1 MGNKILCN
9 CIELRQIA
17 LKLTKIYDEVLIDTG
32 IKVTQYSLLN
42 NIEKIGTPNIKNL
55 AIASQLDRSTLAR
68 NLEKLERMKLV
79 FLKFGDDKRNKIL
92 SLTSHGKQILI
103 KANIAWETI
112 QDKVSKNLGE
122 DKKNIF
128 DLTIKNINELKL

>member
-1 MGNKILCN
+1 MSNKILCN
-9 CIELRQIA
+9 CIALRQIA
-17 LKLTKIYDEVLIDTG
+17 LKLTKIYDEALIDTG
-32 IKVTQYSLLN
+32 INVTQYSLLK

-55 AIASQLDRSTLAR
+55 AIAAQLDRSTLAR

-103 KANIAWETI
+103 KANIAWENI
-112 QDKVSKNLGE
+112 QDKVSKNLGK

-128 DLTIKNINELKL
+128 HLTITNINELKL

>member
-9 CIELRQIA
+9 CIALRQIA
-17 LKLTKIYDEVLIDTG
+17 LKLTKIYDEALIDTG

-55 AIASQLDRSTLAR
+55 AIATQLDRSTLAR

-103 KANIAWETI
+103 KANIAWEII

-128 DLTIKNINELKL
+128 HLTITNINELKL

>member
-1 MGNKILCN
+1 MDNKILCH
-9 CIELRQIA
+9 CIALRQIS
-17 LKLTKIYDEVLIDTG
+17 LKLTKIYDEALIDTG
-32 IKVTQYSLLN
+32 IKVTQYSLLK

-55 AIASQLDRSTLAR
+55 AIATQLDRSTLAR

-92 SLTSHGKQILI
+92 SLTSYGKQILI
-103 KANIAWETI
+103 KANIAWEII

-128 DLTIKNINELKL
+128 HLTITNINELKL